1 MEKDNTFDYQMGH
14 RPTETGATVDNIT
27 LNGDVMPNDFYTH
40 PHYYSDMNDQSYKES
55 YKAIL
60 SVKDNPNAEIEIY
73 RAGVNGELNNGDW
86 VTLSKTYAV
95 EHSKSEFGD
104 NAQVNKYTVNVSNVQ
119 FAGDDINE
127 FGFFAD
133 EKTVEKANET
143 LEVIHSITVLNKSN
157 IAEYASENQIEQLSE
172 LIERIGDNSLT
183 IKYDSAEKVAMVDIE
198 DQVSFD
204 LAKDGTATFFTLDDT
219 PTTTN
224 KKELLDL
231 IEDQGITLESKSIN
245 SEVNAMSNV
254 FQIDN
259 LKDENN
265 IPVIDS
271 FYDDKNSVKVGHDEL
286 NVSGTIV
293 SVVNVQDID
302 NIENKDYAIV
312 FTDNNGDEKIL
323 GGYAVSQK
331 LNEMIDNNEID
342 QLKAGETFSINFS
355 NNEIESF
362 NLESMSQSKDIE
374 NDLFA
379 QKQEEFLN
387 NYTSNDELSK
397 IVIEQGGGFEHFES
411 NAIDISNH
419 GAGGGFNGWV
429 DSYQMSEWVE
439 NNHDTILTVLKNDCD
454 EFGIESVQELLD
466 PSGKKFS
473 DYSENEINAV
483 IFEADKENDA
493 SLSVMT
499 SIAYYAV
506 EKVSNEYSMA
516 KDEIEAKFKE
526 PNQFDSISEF
536 LDSSHNKTS
545 EQNSFLQKLDSFLEK
560 NDIQMN
566 GLSIEED
573 GRKKGEL
580 NIEINNMKKDEDGN
594 FKSDINVKIND
605 NEVVISGG
613 DLRLDT
619 IVQLSS
625 EKLDQ
630 QMNHINNLLSDEL
643 KDVYKVNIMD
653 KEDNLV
659 QSIKMYDKNEVDY
672 AFNQIPSHHTAELF
686 ENNQKIGI
694 HQDHAGEKIGASVA
708 LDIDNKV
715 AQDLSY
721 QWMDKAHDGKAEVT
735 FGVTDEFT
743 KDLNNYSKNKGNE
756 KENKKDEGLGL
767 G

>member
-27 LNGDVMPNDFYTH
+27 LNGAVMPNDFYTH

-362 NLESMSQSKDIE
+362 NLDSIKQSKDIE
-374 NDLFA
+374 NDLFD
-379 QKQEEFLN
+379 QKKEEFLN

-397 IVIEQGGGFEHFES
+397 IVIEQGGGFENFES
-411 NAIDISNH
+411 NAIDIANH
-419 GAGGGFNGWV
+419 GAGGGFNGWI

-439 NNHDTILTVLKNDCD
+439 NNHNTILTVLKNDCD

-466 PSGKKFS
+466 PTGKKFA

-483 IFEADKENDA
+483 IFEADRENDA
-493 SLSVMT
+493 SLAVMT

-506 EKVSNEYSMA
+506 EKVSSEYSMA
-516 KDEIEAKFKE
+516 KDEIEAQFKE
-526 PNQFDSISEF
+526 PNQFDSISDF
-536 LDSSHNKTS
+536 LNSSH
-545 EQNSFLQKLDSFLEK
+545 EINSDQKNILTNLDNYLEK

-566 GLSIEED
+566 GLTIEED
-573 GRKKGEL
+573 GRKKGEI
-580 NIEINNMKKDEDGN
+580 NIEINNMQKDQNGN
-594 FKSDINVKIND
+594 FKNDVLMTIKNDEVNLSGGVSELDTQYKINSLNVEKQFVAMAD
-605 NEVVISGG
+605 NL
-613 DLRLDT
+613 DNQLRDKFE
-619 IVQLSS
+619 I
-625 EKLDQ
+625 KI
-630 QMNHINNLLSDEL
+630 HDEAEST
-643 KDVYKVNIMD
+643 KIKTFD
-653 KEDNLV
+653 KEDALNV
-659 QSIKMYDKNEVDY
+659 FSNIDKN
-672 AFNQIPSHHTAELF
+672 SSAELF
-686 ENNQKIGI
+686 VNN
-694 HQDHAGEKIGASVA
+694 EKIANHKNDNGFHFVA
-708 LDIDNKV
+708 VSEENKLGENIANAWV
-715 AQDLSY
+715 DQE
-721 QWMDKAHDGKAEVT
+721 KAGKAELS
-735 FGVTDEFT
+735 FSLAEQEIA
-743 KDLNNYSKNKGNE
+743 KSQKGNE
-756 KENKKDEGLGL
+756 KQKDDGIGLG
-767 G
+767 

>member
-1 MEKDNTFDYQMGH
+1 MEKDNTSDYQMGH

-40 PHYYSDMNDQSYKES
+40 PNYYADMNDQSYKES

-104 NAQVNKYTVNVSNVQ
+104 NTQVNKYTVNVSNVQ

-204 LAKDGTATFFTLDDT
+204 LEKDGTATFFTLDDT

-362 NLESMSQSKDIE
+362 NLDSIKQSKDIE
-374 NDLFA
+374 NDLFD
-379 QKQEEFLN
+379 QKKEEFLN

-397 IVIEQGGGFEHFES
+397 IVIEQGGGFENFES
-411 NAIDISNH
+411 NAIDIANH
-419 GAGGGFNGWV
+419 GAGGGFNGWI

-439 NNHDTILTVLKNDCD
+439 NNHNTILTVLKNDCD

-466 PSGKKFS
+466 PTGKKFA

-483 IFEADKENDA
+483 IFEADRENDA
-493 SLSVMT
+493 SLAVMT

-506 EKVSNEYSMA
+506 EKVSSEYSMA
-516 KDEIEAKFKE
+516 KDEIEAQFKE
-526 PNQFDSISEF
+526 PNQFDSISDF
-536 LDSSHNKTS
+536 LNSSH
-545 EQNSFLQKLDSFLEK
+545 EINSDQKNILTNLDNYLEK

-566 GLSIEED
+566 GLTIEED
-573 GRKKGEL
+573 GRKKGEI
-580 NIEINNMKKDEDGN
+580 NIEINNMQKDQNGN
-594 FKSDINVKIND
+594 FKNDVLMTIKNDEVNLSGGVSELDTQYKINSLNVEKQFVAMAD
-605 NEVVISGG
+605 NL
-613 DLRLDT
+613 DNQLRDKFE
-619 IVQLSS
+619 I
-625 EKLDQ
+625 KI
-630 QMNHINNLLSDEL
+630 HDEAEST
-643 KDVYKVNIMD
+643 KIKTFD
-653 KEDNLV
+653 KEDALNV
-659 QSIKMYDKNEVDY
+659 FSNIDKN
-672 AFNQIPSHHTAELF
+672 SSAELF
-686 ENNQKIGI
+686 VNN
-694 HQDHAGEKIGASVA
+694 EKIANHKNDNGFHFVA
-708 LDIDNKV
+708 VSEENKLGENIANAWV
-715 AQDLSY
+715 DQE
-721 QWMDKAHDGKAEVT
+721 KTGKAEL
-735 FGVTDEFT
+735 F
-743 KDLNNYSKNKGNE
+743 YSLPEQDIAKHQKGNE
-756 KENKKDEGLGL
+756 KQKDDGFSLG
-767 G
+767 